1 MRFGTFSIL
10 KGNFVLKLI
19 KKGIL
24 IILTLLLV
32 HSYIGTLFI
41 YYNNNMYPSIKDGDL
56 CFIQK
61 YDRKYKQDD
70 IVLYENKLY
79 RVIAKENQVV
89 DITDTGIL
97 TVDGNQ
103 LLGVSTL
110 GIEKGNIELPYT
122 VKTGELFVLNDY
134 YTDTEDSRT
143 LGSIPTTEI
152 TGTIVFL
159 FRRRGF

>member
-1 MRFGTFSIL
+1 M
-10 KGNFVLKLI
+10 LKLI
-19 KKGIL
+19 KKGTL

-61 YDRKYKQDD
+61 YGKHYNQND
-70 IVLYENKLY
+70 IVFYEDRLY

-89 DITDTGIL
+89 DIIDTGII

-110 GIEKGNIELPYT
+110 GIEKGNIELPYK
-122 VKTGELFVLNDY
+122 VKTGEVFVLNDY

-143 LGSIPTTEI
+143 FGSVPTIEI

>member
-1 MRFGTFSIL
+1 
-10 KGNFVLKLI
+10 
-19 KKGIL
+19 
-24 IILTLLLV
+24 
-32 HSYIGTLFI
+32 
-41 YYNNNMYPSIKDGDL
+41 MYPSIKDGDL

-61 YDRKYKQDD
+61 YDKQYNQDS
-70 IVLYENKLY
+70 IVLYKDKLY

-110 GIEKGNIELPYT
+110 GVEKGNIELPYK
-122 VKTGELFVLNDY
+122 VKTREVFVLNDY
-134 YTDTEDSRT
+134 YTDIDDSRSF
-143 LGSIPTTEI
+143 GSIPTTEI

-159 FRRRGF
+159 FRRRDF

>member
-1 MRFGTFSIL
+1 M
-10 KGNFVLKLI
+10 VKLI

-24 IILTLLLV
+24 IILTLFLV
-32 HSYIGTLFI
+32 HSYLGTLFI
-41 YYNNNMYPSIKDGDL
+41 YYNNNMYPSVKDGDL

-61 YDRKYKQDD
+61 YNKQYNQDS
-70 IVLYENKLY
+70 IVLYKDKLY

-89 DITDTGIL
+89 DITDTGII

-122 VKTGELFVLNDY
+122 VKTGEVFVLNDY
-134 YTDTEDSRT
+134 YIDTEDSRSF
-143 LGSIPTTEI
+143 GSTPTTEI

>member
-1 MRFGTFSIL
+1 M
-10 KGNFVLKLI
+10 LKLI

-24 IILTLLLV
+24 IILTIFLV

-61 YDRKYKQDD
+61 YDNHYNQDN
-70 IVLYENKLY
+70 IVLYKDKLY

-89 DITDTGIL
+89 DITDAGIL

-103 LLGVSTL
+103 LLGVSAL
-110 GIEKGNIELPYT
+110 GIEKGDIELPYK
-122 VKTGELFVLNDY
+122 VKTGEVFVLNDY
-134 YTDTEDSRT
+134 YTNAEDSRT
-143 LGSIPTTEI
+143 FGSISTTDI

>member
-1 MRFGTFSIL
+1 MLR
-10 KGNFVLKLI
+10 LI

-24 IILTLLLV
+24 IILTLFLV
-32 HSYIGTLFI
+32 YSYIGSLFI

-61 YDRKYKQDD
+61 YDKQYNQDD
-70 IVLYENKLY
+70 IILYKDKLY
-79 RVIAKENQVV
+79 RVVAKENQVV
-89 DITDTGIL
+89 DITDNGII

-110 GIEKGNIELPYT
+110 GIEKGAIELTYK
-122 VKTGELFVLNDY
+122 VKSGEVFVLNDY
-134 YTDTEDSRT
+134 YTDKEDSRSF
-143 LGSIPTTEI
+143 GSIPTTDI

>member
-1 MRFGTFSIL
+1 M
-10 KGNFVLKLI
+10 LKLI
-19 KKGIL
+19 KKGML
-24 IILTLLLV
+24 IILTLFLV

-61 YDRKYKQDD
+61 YDKQYNQDS
-70 IVLYENKLY
+70 IVLYKDKLY

-122 VKTGELFVLNDY
+122 VKHGEVFVLNDY
-134 YTDTEDSRT
+134 YIDTEDSRT
-143 LGSIPTTEI
+143 FGSIPTTGI

>member
-1 MRFGTFSIL
+1 
-10 KGNFVLKLI
+10 
-19 KKGIL
+19 
-24 IILTLLLV
+24 
-32 HSYIGTLFI
+32 
-41 YYNNNMYPSIKDGDL
+41 MYPSIKDGDL

-61 YDRKYKQDD
+61 YDKHYNQDD
-70 IVLYENKLY
+70 IILYKDKLY

-110 GIEKGNIELPYT
+110 GIENGTIELPYK
-122 VKTGELFVLNDY
+122 VKTGEVFLLNDY
-134 YTDTEDSRT
+134 YIDTEDSRT
-143 LGSIPTTEI
+143 FGSIPTTEI

>member
-1 MRFGTFSIL
+1 M
-10 KGNFVLKLI
+10 LKLI

-24 IILTLLLV
+24 IILTLFLV

-61 YDRKYKQDD
+61 YDKHYNQDN
-70 IVLYENKLY
+70 IVLYKDKLY

-89 DITDTGIL
+89 DINTGIL

-103 LLGVSTL
+103 LLGVSAL
-110 GIEKGNIELPYT
+110 GIEKGDIELPYT
-122 VKTGELFVLNDY
+122 VKTGEVFVLNDY
-134 YTDTEDSRT
+134 YTNAEDSRT
-143 LGSIPTTEI
+143 FGSIPTTDI

>member
-1 MRFGTFSIL
+1 M
-10 KGNFVLKLI
+10 LKLI

-24 IILTLLLV
+24 IILTLFLV
-32 HSYIGTLFI
+32 YSYIGSLFI

-61 YDRKYKQDD
+61 YDKQYNQDD
-70 IVLYENKLY
+70 IILYKDKLY
-79 RVIAKENQVV
+79 RVVAKENQVV
-89 DITDTGIL
+89 DITDTGII
-97 TVDGNQ
+97 TVDENQ

-110 GIEKGNIELPYT
+110 GIEKGAIELPYK
-122 VKTGELFVLNDY
+122 VKSGEVFVLNDY
-134 YTDTEDSRT
+134 YTDKEDSRSF
-143 LGSIPTTEI
+143 GSIPTTDI

>member
-1 MRFGTFSIL
+1 
-10 KGNFVLKLI
+10 
-19 KKGIL
+19 
-24 IILTLLLV
+24 
-32 HSYIGTLFI
+32 
-41 YYNNNMYPSIKDGDL
+41 MYPSIKDGDL
-56 CFIQK
+56 CFIQR
-61 YDRKYKQDD
+61 YAEHYNQDD
-70 IVLYENKLY
+70 IVLYKDKLY

-110 GIEKGNIELPYT
+110 GIEKGDIELPYK
-122 VKTGELFVLNDY
+122 VKNGEVFVLNDY
-134 YTDTEDSRT
+134 YTNTEDSRT
-143 LGSIPTTEI
+143 FGSISTTEI